1 MPGSGSRDSS
11 NRASN
16 VFRMPGALGSEP
28 SNASHH
34 LAPAISEGS
43 QLTALNAPKVDWS
56 EVLDQ
61 LPYGLIVLG
70 PGQDLQYENKV
81 CRDFLGSTIRDKGS
95 IEDWLASACPSDKH
109 RDRVIDSWR
118 DHIWRNQLTRSFTL
132 RGADQKIREIEFR
145 SSLHADGTFTVT
157 LQDVTDL
164 HRAEETQRHNKLK
177 FRAMFAHGGDGAVL
191 VDRTGRVIDANPA
204 FLNFAELSLKEIHLS
219 TLASLLNP
227 EDAST
232 LADAQK
238 VWTENELPNAPETIT
253 KGVWL
258 RTRSKE
264 KRTEL
269 TFCPVGDS
277 KENPPMGIYLFQIG
291 ETAESRAKL
300 LGKLQKVA
308 IKAQALLKAVPDLV
322 LLINKDL
329 TVADFVPP
337 SSPWKE
343 LKPNGSWRGQSLN
356 EVWPIFGEI
365 VEESLLPVFTQG
377 KTIQADIEGRGANP
391 FDFNFTLCSCGDD
404 QMLAVI
410 RILSQKSVGRVNGWT
425 TPVFEMTSQAIIV
438 ADIDGKIREA
448 NSAFAELT
456 GLSPS
461 DLLGHSVSELYRTDQ
476 GLKEH
481 LASLQTHSNPW
492 SCQLPLLLKSGREL
506 NVITDFVPVSEQGSP
521 ACIVGFV
528 RNATTPLEQERTGLD
543 KSQHRFRNQLQLVTS
558 LFSLEPQ
565 GTAARDAF
573 LKWQIR
579 LRSVAQTMNGD
590 PDAGVQV
597 VPMVRTIADEICSLT
612 GHGPGSREIEIT
624 GDEGLRINRANSDP
638 LALMIGEIMRLILGH
653 RQYGSGPQLSLSFHR
668 DDERNIYLRV
678 KPGENRRFI
687 FTDEDSEIE
696 ILEILTVQM
705 GGELAPLASESNLA
719 WELKIP
725 AERS

>member
-1 MPGSGSRDSS
+1 MPEESQ
-11 NRASN
+11 
-16 VFRMPGALGSEP
+16 SE
-28 SNASHH
+28 
-34 LAPAISEGS
+34 
-43 QLTALNAPKVDWS
+43 ALNPPKVDWTAI
-56 EVLDQ
+56 LDQ

-70 PGQDLQYENKV
+70 PGQDLQYENTV
-81 CRDFLGSTIRDKGS
+81 CRDLLGSTIQEKGG
-95 IEDWLASACPSDKH
+95 IEDWLASACPNDEH
-109 RDRVIDSWR
+109 RDRVINSWR

-132 RGADQKIREIEFR
+132 RGADQKLREIEFR
-145 SSLHADGTFTVT
+145 ATLHADGTFTVT
-157 LQDVTDL
+157 LQDITDL

-177 FRAMFAHGGDGAVL
+177 FRAMFAHAGDGAVL

-227 EDAST
+227 EDATT
-232 LADAQK
+232 LANAQR
-238 VWTENELPNAPETIT
+238 VWRENESPEAPETIT
-253 KGVWL
+253 KDVWL

-264 KRTEL
+264 KRAEL
-269 TFCPVGDS
+269 TYCPVGDS
-277 KENPPMGIYLFQIG
+277 KQNPSMGIYLFQIG
-291 ETAESRAKL
+291 ETAESRAQL
-300 LGKLQKVA
+300 LGKLQTVA

-329 TVADFVPP
+329 TVADFAPP
-337 SSPWKE
+337 PSPWKE
-343 LKPNGSWRGQSLN
+343 LKPNDSWRGQSLN
-356 EVWPIFGEI
+356 EVWPILGEI
-365 VEESLLPVFTQG
+365 VDQSLLSVFAQG
-377 KTIQADIEGRGANP
+377 QTIQADIEGCGVNP

-410 RILSQKSVGRVNGWT
+410 RRLSQKSEGRVNGWS
-425 TPVFEMTSQAIIV
+425 TPVLQMTSQAIIV
-438 ADIDGKIREA
+438 ADINGEIREA
-448 NSAFAELT
+448 NLAFAELI

-461 DLLGHSVSELYRTDQ
+461 DIIGHSISELYRTDQ
-476 GLKEH
+476 GLKER
-481 LASLQTHSNPW
+481 LTSLQTHPNPW
-492 SCQLPLLLKSGREL
+492 SCELPLILKTGREL

-521 ACIVGFV
+521 ACVVGLV
-528 RNATTPLEQERTGLD
+528 RNAAAPLKQAQAELD

-565 GTAARDAF
+565 GSAARDAF

-597 VPMVRTIADEICSLT
+597 VPMARTIADEICSLT
-612 GHGPGSREIEIT
+612 GHASGSREIKIT
-624 GDEGLRINRANSDP
+624 GDEGLRINRVNSDP
-638 LALMIGEIMRLILGH
+638 LALMIGEILRLILGH

>member
-11 NRASN
+11 NHASN
-16 VFRMPGALGSEP
+16 VFRMPGALRSEP

-34 LAPAISEGS
+34 LAPNVTEESKA
-43 QLTALNAPKVDWS
+43 AAPNAPEVDWT
-56 EVLDQ
+56 EILDQ

-70 PGQDLQYENKV
+70 PGQELQYENRV
-81 CRDFLGSTIRDKGS
+81 CRDFLGSTIQEKGS
-95 IEDWLASACPSDKH
+95 IEDWLASACPSEEH
-109 RDRVIDSWR
+109 RDRIINSWR
-118 DHIWRNQLTRSFTL
+118 DHIWRNQLTRRFTL
-132 RGADQKIREIEFR
+132 QGADQKIREIEFR
-145 SSLHADGTFTVT
+145 SSLHVDGTFTVT

-164 HRAEETQRHNKLK
+164 HRAEETQRQNKLK
-177 FRAMFAHGGDGAVL
+177 FRAMFAHAGDGAVL

-204 FLNFAELSLKEIHLS
+204 FLNFAELTLKEIHLS
-219 TLASLLNP
+219 TLASLLNS
-227 EDAST
+227 EDATT
-232 LADAQK
+232 LAEAQK
-238 VWTENELPNAPETIT
+238 VLRENKSPDAPKTIT
-253 KGVWL
+253 KDVWL
-258 RTRSKE
+258 RTSSKE

-269 TFCPVGDS
+269 TYCPIEDS
-277 KENPPMGIYLFQIG
+277 IENPPVGIYLFQIS
-291 ETAESRAKL
+291 ETTESRAQL

-337 SSPWKE
+337 PSPWEE
-343 LKPNGSWRGQSLN
+343 LKPNNSWRGQSLN

-365 VEESLLPVFTQG
+365 VEESLLPIFTQG
-377 KTIQADIEGRGANP
+377 KTIQADIEGRGASR

-410 RILSQKSVGRVNGWT
+410 RSIPQKSSDHVNEWT
-425 TPVFEMTSQAIIV
+425 NAVFETTSQAIIV

-448 NSAFAELT
+448 NSAFAELI

-461 DLLGHSVSELYRTDQ
+461 DLIGHSVSEFYRTDQ
-476 GLKEH
+476 VLEEH
-481 LASLQTHSNPW
+481 LASLQTHPNPW
-492 SCQLPLLLKSGREL
+492 SCRLPLVLKSGREI
-506 NVITDFVPVSEQGSP
+506 NVMTDFVPVSEQGST
-521 ACIVGFV
+521 ACVVGLV
-528 RNATTPLEQERTGLD
+528 HNAAAPQRQERAGLE

-565 GTAARDAF
+565 GIAARDAF

-612 GHGPGSREIEIT
+612 GHGQSSREIEIT
-624 GDEGLRINRANSDP
+624 GDEGLRISRANSDP
-638 LALMIGEIMRLILGH
+638 LALMLGEIMRLILGQ
-653 RQYGSGPQLSLSFHR
+653 RQYGCKPQLSLSFHR
-668 DDERNIYLRV
+668 DDESNFYLRV

-687 FTDEDSEIE
+687 FTDRDSEIE

-705 GGELAPLASESNLA
+705 GGKLTPLATESNLA